1 MLRGLLL
8 YCAAERNRNVDVC
21 RFINSKDIRDYLRSI
36 NYQFTPIEAAW
47 LIYYC
52 RELTLQE
59 KHAAWQELIDTMPD
73 CPIAKRRWTVI
84 CTPFT
89 GQHQQRGYIY
99 EIQLQVQT

>member
-59 KHAAWQELIDTMPD
+59 KHAAWQELIDM
-73 CPIAKRRWTVI
+73 I